1 VQHLCDQRSY
11 AERKACR
18 LVEQP
23 RSTQRYEA
31 RIDWEERRIRQRLHE
46 LAKKHPG
53 SGYRRMTKLLQRE
66 GMLVNKKRVQRLWRE
81 EGLRNPPRKR
91 RKRAHGHSGNSCAVK
106 KAEHKNHVWCWDF
119 TMDETADGRRLKW
132 FSVVD
137 EYTRECL
144 ALEVERR
151 MTARDVVKILTWL
164 EAQHGTPGAIR
175 SDNGPEFIARAVGK
189 WLAARKVGPLY
200 IAPGSPW
207 ENGYSESF
215 NSRMK
220 AEFADR
226 EIFGSLLEAKVLGA
240 EYQRYWNQ
248 ERLHSGIG
256 YRTPAEF
263 AAELG
268 PDSAPLRP
276 PQVRA
281 TPQPTLISTGT

>member
-1 VQHLCDQRSY
+1 VEHLRGEWRY
-11 AERKACR
+11 TERNACR
-18 LVEQP
+18 LVEQS
-23 RSTQRYEA
+23 RATQRYEA
-31 RIDWEERRIRQRLHE
+31 RIDWGERRIRKRLHE
-46 LAKKHPG
+46 LAKQHPG

-66 GMLVNKKRVQRLWRE
+66 GMKINKKRVQRLWRE
-81 EGLRNPPRKR
+81 EGLRNPLRKR
-91 RKRAHGHSGNSCAVK
+91 RKRARGHSANSCAMK

-119 TMDETADGRRLKW
+119 TMDETAEGRRLKW

-137 EYTRECL
+137 EFTRECL

-151 MTARDVVKILTWL
+151 MKAKDVVMILTWL
-164 EAQHGTPGAIR
+164 EAKHGTPGAIR
-175 SDNGPEFIARAVGK
+175 SDNGPEFIARAVQR

-226 EIFGSLLEAKVLGA
+226 EVFGSLVEAKVLGA
-240 EYQRYWNQ
+240 EYQRYWNK

-268 PDSAPLRP
+268 PDSATLRP
-276 PQVRA
+276 PQARS
-281 TPQPTLISTGT
+281 TPQPTLINTGT

>member
-1 VQHLCDQRSY
+1 VEHLL
-11 AERKACR
+11 AEWGCAARHACR
-18 LVEQP
+18 LVKQP

-31 RIDWEERRIRQRLHE
+31 HIDYEERRIRKRLHE

-53 SGYRRMTKLLQRE
+53 SGYRRMTRLLRRE
-66 GMLVNKKRVQRLWRE
+66 GMKINKKRVQRLWRE
-81 EGLRNPPRKR
+81 EGLRNPLRKR
-91 RKRAHGHSGNSCAVK
+91 RKRARGHSENGCAVK
-106 KAEHKNHVWCWDF
+106 RAEHKNHVWCWDF
-119 TMDETADGRRLKW
+119 TIDETADGRSLKW
-132 FSVVD
+132 FSVF
-137 EYTRECL
+137 TRECL

-151 MTARDVVKILTWL
+151 MTARDVMAILTWL
-164 EAQHGTPGAIR
+164 EAKHGAPGAVR
-175 SDNGPEFIARAVGK
+175 SDNGPEFIARAVQR

-226 EIFGSLLEAKVLGA
+226 ELFGSLMEAKILGA
-240 EYQRYWNQ
+240 ECQHYWNQ

-256 YRTPAEF
+256 YKTLAEF

-268 PDSAPLRP
+268 LDSATLRP
-276 PQVRA
+276 PQA
-281 TPQPTLISTGT
+281 QSQHQPTLISTGT